1 METMTQDSGSE
12 RPQRTVAE
20 LLAEYGG
27 STGDAPRRRR
37 RRAED
42 DGDSAPQT
50 IIERVLSDSGKL
62 LPIRDDQP
70 AAPPRRAGG
79 HRTGE
84 HRPAAPQQ
92 QAPPQQKP
100 PQQKPPQQAPPP
112 PPQAAPQQPPTAYA
126 EPVRPQ
132 GPPARR
138 PQQQPVQK
146 PPAQQQPPQP
156 PPQQQPQFPPSRPGV
171 PPAGQQTAAARPVQ
185 GPPPGTQSARP
196 VQPPTGRNPTLAP
209 RPQVG
214 QRPRVD
220 DEAATAV
227 HPPLPDF
234 APAPQDRQQP
244 AAAQPTMQAPP
255 VQQPQAAMPQPLMP
269 QPPTAGRPG
278 ALPPEATTEEFP
290 LVPAD
295 PQAPP
300 TRRHP
305 PAQQPPAA
313 MESTQAHAGPYVD
326 DDVDEDF
333 QDDFTGPDFA
343 PGGASRTDDD
353 EAFRGRDE
361 YDHRDYGEDFADED
375 DEPSSGGREW
385 LLMAV
390 QVAVGA
396 VAGAAVWLAFSWLW
410 GFQSVVAI
418 VLAVLVI
425 IGLVFGVRRW
435 RRADDMQTTVLAVV
449 AGLVV
454 TVSPAALLLLH
465 R

>member
-1 METMTQDSGSE
+1 MTQDSGSE

-62 LPIRDDQP
+62 LPIREDQP
-70 AAPPRRAGG
+70 PASPRRTGG
-79 HRTGE
+79 HRSGE
-84 HRPAAPQQ
+84 HRPTAPQQ
-92 QAPPQQKP
+92 PQQQPPPQS
-100 PQQKPPQQAPPP
+100 APPP
-112 PPQAAPQQPPTAYA
+112 QPPTAYS

-132 GPPARR
+132 GRPARR
-138 PQQQPVQK
+138 PRQQPPRQPAQPPTQQQQPVQQ
-146 PPAQQQPPQP
+146 PPTQQQLPTQQQPPGQP
-156 PPQQQPQFPPSRPGV
+156 PQFPPSRPGL
-171 PPAGQQTAAARPVQ
+171 PPVGQQTGARPV
-185 GPPPGTQSARP
+185 PGTQSARLAHP
-196 VQPPTGRNPTLAP
+196 QTGRTPVGPQAS
-209 RPQVG
+209 RPQQAP

-220 DEAATAV
+220 DDATAV

-234 APAPQDRQQP
+234 APDFAPPQDRKPQ
-244 AAAQPTMQAPP
+244 PP
-255 VQQPQAAMPQPLMP
+255 VPQPPVPPAVGM
-269 QPPTAGRPG
+269 PPTAGRPG

-290 LVPAD
+290 LVPAEA
-295 PQAPP
+295 PPAALAPPAPP

-305 PAQQPPAA
+305 PTQPPAA
-313 MESTQAHAGPYVD
+313 LESTQAHGGPYVD
-326 DDVDEDF
+326 DEDD
-333 QDDFTGPDFA
+333 QDFPAEFA
-343 PGGASRTDDD
+343 APHA
-353 EAFRGRDE
+353 
-361 YDHRDYGEDFADED
+361 D
-375 DEPSSGGREW
+375 DEPFRRDDFDRQDYGDDFDDEDEDAPAGGREW
-385 LLMAV
+385 LLMVA

-396 VAGAAVWLAFSWLW
+396 IAGAAVWLAFSWLW

-418 VLAVLVI
+418 VVAVLVI

-435 RRADDMQTTVLAVV
+435 RRADDVQTTVLAVV

-465 R
+465 H